1 MADEEIRSEDAARIA
16 DAVESIERTVGRLR
30 SAQSLSRAEYAAQ
43 ENVETKEAV
52 ERRFETLSA
61 AVIDVAETVCR
72 VERGRVPD
80 TRKETIT
87 ALEADGVLDADLARR
102 LREAVGFRDVLAHAY
117 GPVVNDDIVYD
128 ALQNSLDRYVEFV
141 EAIHRYMES
150 A

>member
-1 MADEEIRSEDAARIA
+1 
-16 DAVESIERTVGRLR
+16 
-30 SAQSLSRAEYAAQ
+30 
-43 ENVETKEAV
+43 VETKEAV
-52 ERRFETLSA
+52 ERRVETLSA
-61 AVIDVAETVCR
+61 AVIDVAETVRR